1 MKPAQIDRNIR
12 RLPAQNMYLRFDS
25 GKWTGR
31 DKDDAVRPLPISTEA
46 ALRRLLG
53 KNDVIWIMDFKV
65 IDENGFVAE
74 IIPELRSINTAR
86 GVQKA
91 LLRWRNNTGCAEIK
105 KVHLS
110 MPVPRREGQIE
121 FGYIAAVR
129 TFADLQALVDEVHVR
144 ESACRMAEHGL
155 PDGGLR
161 ETLNAVEA
169 CARMV
174 PDPELN
180 ILLDALR
187 QRVA

>member
-12 RLPAQNMYLRFDS
+12 LLPAQNMYLRFDS
-25 GKWTGR
+25 GEWTGR
-31 DKDDAVRPLPISTEA
+31 DKDDAVRPLPTGTEA

-53 KNDVIWIMDFKV
+53 NSDVIWIMDFKV
-65 IDENGFVAE
+65 IDQRSFVAE
-74 IIPELRSINTAR
+74 IIPELRSIDTAR

-91 LLRWRNNTGCAEIK
+91 LLRWRNNTGRAEIK

-110 MPVPRREGQIE
+110 MPVPRRDGQIE
-121 FGYIAAVR
+121 FGYFGGVR

-155 PDGGLR
+155 PDCGLR

-169 CARMV
+169 YARMV
-174 PDPELN
+174 PDPELD

-187 QRVA
+187 KRAA